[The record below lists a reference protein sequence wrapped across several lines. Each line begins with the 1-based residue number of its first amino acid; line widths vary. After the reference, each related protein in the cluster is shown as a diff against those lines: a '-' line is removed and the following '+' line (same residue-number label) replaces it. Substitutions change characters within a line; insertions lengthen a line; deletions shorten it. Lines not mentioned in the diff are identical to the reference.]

1 MYHRRLCILKGI
13 YPRVPQG
20 KAPKGSDKVYYD
32 IKDISYLAHEPL
44 LHKFRE
50 FKAFMKKVR
59 RAAGRKELDEARR
72 INDMRPKFVLNHLIK
87 ERYPRFIDALRDMND
102 ALSMVH
108 LFAALP
114 SDGRVTAEHT
124 VKCNELVRHW
134 QYYVAKSQSLQ
145 KAFISIKGV
154 YFQVEI
160 LGEPITWLAP
170 HQFTQFI
177 PREVDFRVMVCFLE
191 FYEVFLKFVLFKL
204 YHQMDL
210 QYPPVMDKTLNDAGC
225 FLLAVKA
232 MTSSTDDKAAQVV
245 ELQSAGVAAKNA
257 NKQGFVP
264 EHSDKKRQ
272 QLISSSASRLS
283 TLEGTLKSLE
293 AKAEEDD
300 EDASDGEDEPIT
312 KPLEDAFGI
321 GEGDNDEKNVFSKGV
336 TYDSLGHQM
345 NTSVDA
351 KTSLFQD
358 LKFFVN
364 REVPLDWLQL
374 LILNCGGSVGWEGP
388 QSPFAASDNTIT
400 HHIIDRPLNAEQ
412 EQMQKKHL
420 REFVQ
425 PQWVFDCLNTGSLLP
440 VAKYAAGAALPPH
453 LSPFVDDE
461 KEGYV
466 PQYREEL
473 KALTS
478 GTSVSKDV
486 SKAAAAE
493 DAEEEEEDDYEQSIR
508 AEKAGKKA
516 ANAKASKKAVVD
528 DSEEEEESDEDSEDG
543 SDDEDEEEAEQ
554 SKRVAPT
561 ASSKGH
567 KGVVYEPKKDTKF
580 KPGSAAAEVNSVKRI
595 VCCIYLYIFEPT
607 QKGIS
612 ITAFA
617 SVPRR
622 KVWVTQSMR
631 ANERR
636 LLTWWWNSNLVVQCG
651 VTGGTSVQ
659 FLYL

>member
-1 MYHRRLCILKGI
+1 
-13 YPRVPQG
+13 VPT
-20 KAPKGSDKVYYD
+20 KAPKGTDKVYYD

-50 FKAFMKKVR
+50 FKSFMKKVR

-72 INDMRPKFVLNHLIK
+72 IHEMRPKFVLNHLIK

-124 VKCNELVRHW
+124 TKCNELVRHW
-134 QYYVAKSQSLQ
+134 QYYVAKSQCLQ

-191 FYEVFLKFVLFKL
+191 FYEVFIKFVLFKL

-232 MTSSTDDKAAQVV
+232 MTSGSDEKGAQVV
-245 ELQSAGVAAKNA
+245 ELQKGGAAVKNA
-257 NKQGFVP
+257 DKQGFVA

-293 AKAEEDD
+293 ARAEEVEQ
-300 EDASDGEDEPIT
+300 EDGEGSDVEEDEPIT
-312 KPLEDAFGI
+312 KPLEEAFGM
-321 GEGDNDEKNVFSKGV
+321 GEADNDEKNVFSKGV
-336 TYDSLGHQM
+336 TYDSLGLQI
-345 NTSVDA
+345 NTSVDVKA
-351 KTSLFQD
+351 SLFQG

-374 LILNCGGSVGWEGP
+374 LILNCGGTVGWEGL
-388 QSPFAASDNTIT
+388 QSPFPASDNTIT

-412 EQMQKKHL
+412 EQMHKKHV

-425 PQWVFDCLNTGSLLP
+425 PQWVFDCLNTGTLLP
-440 VAKYAAGAALPPH
+440 VAKYVAGSPLPPH
-453 LSPFVDDE
+453 LSPFVDDD

-478 GTSVSKDV
+478 GSSATKDA
-486 SKAAAAE
+486 SKANDAGMDVDEDEE
-493 DAEEEEEDDYEQSIR
+493 DAEDYEKSIR
-508 AEKAGKKA
+508 AEKAGKKVNSSSAPKKNA
-516 ANAKASKKAVVD
+516 ALSKDAESASEGEDEVEGE
-528 DSEEEEESDEDSEDG
+528 SEEGSDE
-543 SDDEDEEEAEQ
+543 DDEDEAEQ
-554 SKRVAPT
+554 SRRVAPT

-567 KGVVYEPKKDTKF
+567 KGVVYEPKKDSKF
-580 KPGSAAAEVNSVKRI
+580 KPGSAAAEVNILLLALHLSI
-595 VCCIYLYIFEPT
+595 GACEPT

-612 ITAFA
+612 ITIIA
-617 SVPRR
+617 SAPRR
-622 KVWVTQSMR
+622 KVWIT
-631 ANERR
+631 
-636 LLTWWWNSNLVVQCG
+636 
-651 VTGGTSVQ
+651 
-659 FLYL
+659 